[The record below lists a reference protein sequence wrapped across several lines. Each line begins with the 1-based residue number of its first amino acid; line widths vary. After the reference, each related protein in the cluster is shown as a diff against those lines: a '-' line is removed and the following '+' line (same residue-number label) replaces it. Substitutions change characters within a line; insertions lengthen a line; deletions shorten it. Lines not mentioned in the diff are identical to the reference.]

1 MEALVGTLEN
11 SFSVSE
17 HILAGSPAI
26 ASPRALASLKAEKG
40 RRQQLLGRLTRVRPA
55 PSLPAIARARVRVR
69 CGWCVLTARGVQ
81 LAASL
86 PNNRSAADEMGE
98 QSAANGDAHV
108 LPEEK
113 LGSEE
118 WKHTTLVRLR
128 KFLRRQYRE
137 RKNKALESMS
147 TTGESEE
154 TSSDE
159 RAQLQQLAADI
170 KSIEFEIRLLSGS
183 KTVVQ
188 HGKRSSGN
196 GDSARSQRD
205 TVQRLLGSAGSG
217 ERLQKLLESDERDAG
232 GETAAGDELSAVRRN
247 LLDYYADPVHE
258 DSIPDAST
266 PFDDASRAPAV
277 VDGCIEA
284 IKDGGATADESK
296 ATATLP
302 RAVSQ
307 LPAHEEERETNSSPC
322 KIARLHRKMAMENAR
337 PPSGAGA
344 KPLQS
349 REGWSDV
356 DLARWAAVNADST
369 FPSPV
374 HMVPPVPSIHG
385 LCITNERQTLGF
397 TSEQHVGV
405 GSHEQLALST
415 AGENA
420 SKQAEVRALAAKKFS
435 VLEDRGTASK
445 RALAGDCAAVCVA
458 VGETL
463 EDSSIVAGHTGA
475 DNTMGS
481 CVTTAHDDAVLRT
494 IRKILSGPGSTPDGN
509 MRNAAARTDTENLD
523 ELSMECLAAL
533 RSSAHSNGE
542 EEGEVDCS
550 VPPTCGDTCGQVQ
563 QKSHEESDRLLA
575 DDVSD
580 VLLQSV
586 DASESLAA
594 AGLEDLEDASLL
606 EGTSLLQDFE
616 PLPVD
621 RSVESVALFP
631 YVFAATPTGQP
642 SVPVRKVLAP
652 EFDQAGGKMRKHPHA
667 ESHAGSQAAAS
678 LPLDSTPTGE
688 PSMPVAKSL
697 MQMFDQCLSPELRAQ
712 ANVALTACSSP
723 GQAAQAESSSGNP
736 LRSVVKRLAFASE
749 SPEAKRPAL
758 SAATLQAASPG
769 DLEASPSTAP
779 AAVKQERQV
788 KTLQQAPSL
797 ATTGPNAG
805 SLSRLAKG
813 ALAPRPSSAM
823 SRLSAAPS
831 AARVV
836 GGAVTGATRAAPSSK
851 VAWAASKDDND
862 RQPPGPL
869 ASGKAQTKAMTGSAA
884 CASSSQASNQ
894 KKMAR
899 PLSAPLLRGVVS
911 HKRAAVSVSPP
922 PHRTLFSSAGL
933 AAAKDAMLSELPSR
947 GSPAR
952 AAHVTSPYL
961 ARSLFACMCVC
972 VCVCVRARARVRVC
986 LRVFARICVLC
997 PSLSF
1002 SPPLDVRVCVVC
1014 VCVVALK

>member
-1 MEALVGTLEN
+1 MEALVGTLED

-55 PSLPAIARARVRVR
+55 PPSLPAIARARVRVR
-69 CGWCVLTARGVQ
+69 CGRCVLTVRGVQ

-86 PNNRSAADEMGE
+86 PNNSSAGDEVGG
-98 QSAANGDAHV
+98 QSAANEDAHV
-108 LPEEK
+108 MPEEK

-188 HGKRSSGN
+188 HGKRSGGH

-247 LLDYYADPVHE
+247 LLDYYADPVPGE
-258 DSIPDAST
+258 SIPDAST
-266 PFDDASRAPAV
+266 PFDDASRAPAA

-284 IKDGGATADESK
+284 IKDGGAMADESK

-337 PPSGAGA
+337 PPWGAGA

-374 HMVPPVPSIHG
+374 HMVPPVPSING

-405 GSHEQLALST
+405 GSREQLALST
-415 AGENA
+415 AVENT

-435 VLEDRGTASK
+435 VLEDRGAASK

-463 EDSSIVAGHTGA
+463 EESSLAAGHTGA

-621 RSVESVALFP
+621 RSSESIALFP

-652 EFDQAGGKMRKHPHA
+652 EFDQARGKMVRHAHA
-667 ESHAGSQAAAS
+667 ESHAGSQVAAS

-712 ANVALTACSSP
+712 ANVALIACSSP
-723 GQAAQAESSSGNP
+723 GQAAQAESSNGNP

-758 SAATLQAASPG
+758 SAATLLADSPG
-769 DLEASPSTAP
+769 DLEASSTAP

-805 SLSRLAKG
+805 ALSRLAKG
-813 ALAPRPSSAM
+813 ALASRPSSAM

-851 VAWAASKDDND
+851 VAWAAPKDDND

-869 ASGKAQTKAMTGSAA
+869 ASGKAQTKAMAGSAA
-884 CASSSQASNQ
+884 SAASLQASNQ
-894 KKMAR
+894 KKTTR

-911 HKRAAVSVSPP
+911 HNRAAVSVSPP

-961 ARSLFACMCVC
+961 ARSLFASMCVC
-972 VCVCVRARARVRVC
+972 VCVCVCAC
-986 LRVFARICVLC
+986 LRVSAR
-997 PSLSF
+997 
-1002 SPPLDVRVCVVC
+1002 VC
-1014 VCVVALK
+1014 VCVSLSFFLSPS